1 MTIILIP
8 MKKVS
13 ASNKYV
19 QFVKYCIV
27 GVLNTLVTLGVI
39 YLCKSLLGW
48 NLYVSNALGYVCGVI
63 NSFVCNKQWVFC
75 SHGGYRREALRFVGG
90 FAVCYLL
97 QLAVVWLLTRSIG
110 DFEYLI
116 LGIVLSGYGIATLL
130 GNVVYT
136 LANFAYNR
144 LVTFRE

>member
-1 MTIILIP
+1 MTTILIP

-48 NLYVSNALGYVCGVI
+48 NLYVSNALGYI

-75 SHGGYRREALRFVGG
+75 SQGGYRREALRFVGG

>member
-1 MTIILIP
+1 M
-8 MKKVS
+8 S
-13 ASNKYV
+13 E
-19 QFVKYCIV
+19 
-27 GVLNTLVTLGVI
+27 VLRYAI
-39 YLCKSLLGW
+39 CYSLLW
-48 NLYVSNALGYVCGVI
+48 
-63 NSFVCNKQWVFC
+63 
-75 SHGGYRREALRFVGG
+75 
-90 FAVCYLL
+90 
-97 QLAVVWLLTRSIG
+97 WLLTRSIG

>member
-1 MTIILIP
+1 MEI
-8 MKKVS
+8 K
-13 ASNKYV
+13 ADNKYV
-19 QFVKYCIV
+19 QFVKYCMV

-48 NLYVSNALGYVCGVI
+48 NLYVSNILGYVCGVI
-63 NSFVCNKQWVFC
+63 NSFLCNKQWVFR
-75 SHGGYRREALRFVGG
+75 SSGAYRREALRFAMG
-90 FAVCYLL
+90 FVVCYLL

-110 DFEYLI
+110 DFNYLI
-116 LGIVLSGYGIATLL
+116 LGIVLSGYGIATLV

-144 LVTFRE
+144 LVTFKTA

>member
-1 MTIILIP
+1 M
-8 MKKVS
+8 
-13 ASNKYV
+13 
-19 QFVKYCIV
+19 
-27 GVLNTLVTLGVI
+27 TLGNWFRDYVYI
-39 YLCKSLLGW
+39 PLGGSRCSGMR
-48 NLYVSNALGYVCGVI
+48 L
-63 NSFVCNKQWVFC
+63 VFN
-75 SHGGYRREALRFVGG
+75 
-90 FAVCYLL
+90 
-97 QLAVVWLLTRSIG
+97 LAVVWLLTRCIG

>member
-1 MTIILIP
+1 MEPL
-8 MKKVS
+8 S
-13 ASNKYV
+13 EQRFGLCLRGY
-19 QFVKYCIV
+19 QFVLVQQAV
-27 GVLNTLVTLGVI
+27 GFPQSG
-39 YLCKSLLGW
+39 
-48 NLYVSNALGYVCGVI
+48 
-63 NSFVCNKQWVFC
+63 
-75 SHGGYRREALRFVGG
+75 GGYRREALRFVGG